1 MSNFSVFTLLS
12 RELNAFFNNLIGIM
26 VVIVFLLIT
35 ALFLWV
41 FPGDYNILDA
51 GHANLNGLFSL
62 APMVFLFIV
71 PAITMRFFAE
81 EIKSGTIEVLF
92 TRPVTDIQV
101 IMAKWLAGVILVLL
115 TLLPTWVYYATVSWL
130 ALPPG
135 IDSGGT
141 LGSYLGLFFLGA
153 SFVSIGLFSSSL
165 TGNQVVSFIVALF
178 ISGFMLFGF
187 ELIYTFSLFG
197 RADLFIRN
205 LGIQSHYLSMS
216 RGVIDTRD
224 VLYFAS
230 LNALFIVIAKI
241 KLESRKWIS
250 QTHVADKAHAV
261 KTNLRRRHLIQLAAG
276 LLIIISV
283 NQIGS
288 AWFFRIDLTAEKR
301 HSLTR
306 ATRDMLK
313 DLDDIVYFRIYLDG
327 DFPAEFKRL
336 QNQTREV
343 LDEFRAF
350 SDLVHYEFIDPTMAG
365 DRKQVESLYDFLV
378 DMGIRPTQIQ
388 IRADDATSQQIIFPG
403 AIASYRGKEV
413 SVQLLQDQM
422 GLPAELVINNSAQLL
437 EYSLVSA
444 IYQLVSDASK
454 TVGFLTGIGEPAP
467 EYLSDI
473 THAVE
478 AYYDVAYIDV
488 NELLEG
494 LQHIST
500 LVVTRPTKAFSESEK
515 FLIDQYVMQG
525 GAVLWL
531 MDPVLASMDSLQL
544 PPHESIGLTL
554 PVNLDDVFFGYG
566 VRLNANLL
574 QDLQCAPIAVTTGYM
589 GDRPQIN
596 LLPWPFFP
604 MVGPATKHPVVANL
618 NLVRTEFVSSLDT
631 IEVAGIEKTVL
642 LQTSPYTR
650 IMPVPVHI
658 ALGMLQNP
666 IDELLFRSPPQAVAI
681 LLEGNFQSLFANRI
695 APVDL
700 PGSDVFREKSVFT
713 SMIVVGDADII
724 MNQVNAAG
732 QPLALGYDR
741 YTGETYGNKDFVLNA
756 INYLTDDS
764 GIIEARAKE
773 IRLRLLDKTLVASN
787 KTGLQMINVLLPIL
801 LVLIFGVSRMV
812 VRKKY
817 YTRST

>member
-1 MSNFSVFTLLS
+1 
-12 RELNAFFNNLIGIM
+12 M
-26 VVIVFLLIT
+26 VIIVFLLIT

-41 FPGDYNILDA
+41 FPGDYNIPDA

-62 APMVFLFIV
+62 APMVFLFII

-92 TRPVTDIQV
+92 TRPVTDMQV
-101 IMAKWLAGVILVLL
+101 IMAKWLAGVVLILL
-115 TLLPTWVYYATVSWL
+115 TLLPTWVYYATISWL

-165 TGNQVVSFIVALF
+165 TGNQVLSFIIALF

-197 RADLFIRN
+197 KADLFIRN
-205 LGIQSHYLSMS
+205 LGIQAHYVSMS

-241 KLESRKWIS
+241 KLESRKWIR
-250 QTHVADKAHAV
+250 QTNVAEKAHAV
-261 KTNLRRRHLIQLAAG
+261 KINLRRRHLIQLAAG

-288 AWFFRIDLTAEKR
+288 AWFSRIDLTAEKR
-301 HSLTR
+301 HSLTK
-306 ATRDMLK
+306 ATRQMLK
-313 DLDDIVYFRIYLDG
+313 DLDDIVYFRIYLEG
-327 DFPAEFKRL
+327 NFPAEFKRL

-350 SDLVHYEFIDPTMAG
+350 SDLVHYEFIDPTLAG
-365 DRKQVESLYDFLV
+365 DRRQVERVYDFLI
-378 DMGIRPTQIQ
+378 DMGIQPTQVQ
-388 IRADDATSQQIIFPG
+388 IRADDASSQQVIFPG

-437 EYSLVSA
+437 EYSFVSA
-444 IYQLVSDASK
+444 IYQLTADASK
-454 TVGFLTGIGEPAP
+454 TVGFLSGIGEPDP
-467 EYLSDI
+467 VFLGDI
-473 THAVE
+473 THALE
-478 AYYDVAYIDV
+478 AYYNVEFI
-488 NELLEG
+488 NENDLLDE
-494 LQHIST
+494 LQHINT
-500 LVVTRPTKAFSESEK
+500 LVVTRPTQAFSETNK
-515 FLIDQYVMQG
+515 FLIDQYIMQG

-544 PPHESIGLTL
+544 PPHESMGQAW

-604 MVGPATKHPVVANL
+604 MVSPATKHPVVANL

-631 IEVAGIEKTVL
+631 IEVAGIDKTIL
-642 LQTSPYTR
+642 LQSSPYTR

-658 ALGMLQNP
+658 ALSMLQNP
-666 IDELLFRSPPQAVAI
+666 IDEFLFRNPPQAVAV
-681 LLEGNFQSLFANRI
+681 LLEGNFQSLFTNRI
-695 APVDL
+695 APVNL
-700 PGSDVFREKSVFT
+700 PASVAFREQSVFT
-713 SMIVVGDADII
+713 SMIVVSDADII
-724 MNQVNAAG
+724 LNQVNAAG

-741 YTGETYGNKDFVLNA
+741 YTGETYGNKDFILNA

-773 IRLRLLDKTLVASN
+773 IRLRLLDKTLLASN
-787 KTGLQMINVLLPIL
+787 KTGIQLINILLPITM
-801 LVLIFGVSRMV
+801 VLIFGISRML

-817 YTRST
+817 YTRSI